1 MVDVDTGDI
10 HCGCGL
16 EVVDGRLHAEGIA
29 TPFEIEIVGDEL
41 VVMSV
46 FAHNIGL
53 PLQEGTHLI
62 ATELVEFAAEGLVNR
77 GGHIREVL
85 PGIDAVRPVVKTEAM
100 VQLVQIAIELLIQIL
115 DEQALH
121 VVGHGLVVLG
131 FVIDLVADHC
141 RMVGNVGDQLADHAF
156 TVETVGGIDD
166 VHDLACAILAFTV
179 RGDCEHARVKL
190 DEPARH
196 CVGRGAYDD
205 VDARALCCVECAVNV
220 SEVEYARLRFAG
232 APRGFGDAND
242 VQPRFLHHPHVFID
256 AVDAFHHEVLV
267 VICGTEK
274 NVICLVTTH
283 GSSIVFI
290 DLLLVTT
297 CCYV

>member
-1 MVDVDTGDI
+1 
-10 HCGCGL
+10 
-16 EVVDGRLHAEGIA
+16 
-29 TPFEIEIVGDEL
+29 
-41 VVMSV
+41 
-46 FAHNIGL
+46 
-53 PLQEGTHLI
+53 
-62 ATELVEFAAEGLVNR
+62 
-77 GGHIREVL
+77 
-85 PGIDAVRPVVKTEAM
+85 
-100 VQLVQIAIELLIQIL
+100 
-115 DEQALH
+115 
-121 VVGHGLVVLG
+121 
-131 FVIDLVADHC
+131 
-141 RMVGNVGDQLADHAF
+141 MVGNVGDQLADHAF

-166 VHDLACAILAFTV
+166 VHDLTCAILAFTV

-242 VQPRFLHHPHVFID
+242 VQSRFLHHPHVFID

-297 CCYV
+297 CCYI

>member
-1 MVDVDTGDI
+1 
-10 HCGCGL
+10 
-16 EVVDGRLHAEGIA
+16 
-29 TPFEIEIVGDEL
+29 
-41 VVMSV
+41 
-46 FAHNIGL
+46 
-53 PLQEGTHLI
+53 
-62 ATELVEFAAEGLVNR
+62 
-77 GGHIREVL
+77 
-85 PGIDAVRPVVKTEAM
+85 
-100 VQLVQIAIELLIQIL
+100 
-115 DEQALH
+115 
-121 VVGHGLVVLG
+121 
-131 FVIDLVADHC
+131 
-141 RMVGNVGDQLADHAF
+141 MVGNVGDQLADHAF

-179 RGDCEHARVKL
+179 RGDREHARVKL

-205 VDARALCCVECAVNV
+205 VNARALCCVECAVNV
-220 SEVEYARLRFAG
+220 SEVKYARLRFAG

-297 CCYV
+297 CCYVQGCFLAISPSFFSSIRI